1 MPLLGSEV
9 CIVEEV
15 LVSIEE
21 SEKLEL
27 YREVLEVTCDR
38 MLLLDSA
45 TDVTLDATLDAT
57 LDVTE

>member
-1 MPLLGSEV
+1 VPLLGSEV

-15 LVSIEE
+15 FVSTEE
-21 SEKLEL
+21 SEELEL

-45 TDVTLDATLDAT
+45 TDVALGAI